1 MKKEIYH
8 VTGMSCSACAS
19 SVEKSLNS
27 SLGVKSAAVNLTSEK
42 VEILFDET
50 MTEYSKLKLELNKI
64 GYDILKDSITE
75 IKEES
80 LISKLF
86 TPAAFLLSILVMYA
100 SMAAMTG
107 FPSLPYF
114 NESNPRS
121 FVLFQLTLSSIV
133 VLMGNRFFIKGFKLL
148 FKFSPNMD
156 SLIAIGSS
164 ASFLFSLYGV
174 VQVFAGNI
182 AAMHH
187 LYFESAAL
195 IISFILLGKEIERK
209 TKGKASD
216 AIKRLMELAPETAT
230 ILDSSKNEIDIPVN
244 SLKKGDILI
253 LKPGKRAAVDGTV
266 LEGNGAF
273 DESVVTGESIPV
285 DKLKGD
291 EIISGSLNLN
301 GNIKYIAE
309 KVGADSFINRI
320 IKIVEEAQ
328 NKKAPI
334 AKFADTVSGWFVPV
348 VIIISL
354 LSFFI
359 WFTLSKDFEFSL
371 KIAVSILVIACP
383 CALGLATPTAIMAG
397 TGRGSELGIL
407 IRNGEVLETASNIN
421 KIFFDKT
428 GTITKGKPDVKAVIS
443 ENGFSDS
450 DILFFAS
457 GVEKKSEH
465 PLGAAVVN
473 YALNKGLEI
482 PECSQFLADTGSG
495 VSGFIS
501 SKYVVAGKKEFLE
514 SKSIAVSYDSIIENE
529 LQSGNS
535 VIYVA
540 IDNIFAGAVSIGD
553 SLRDE
558 ASASIAELKKMG
570 IEPVM
575 LTGDHKITAEAIG
588 KSAGISLIFSQ
599 LLPSEKMKIIE
610 DANSKGYTTAM
621 IGDGIN
627 DSPALSAANVG
638 IAIGN
643 GTDIA
648 KESAEIILVREN
660 LADVITAIKLSK
672 TTMKNIKI
680 NLLWASLYNI
690 IGIPIAAGVL
700 YIFGG
705 PLLNPVIA
713 AAAMSFSSISVVANA
728 VRLRFYKEKSL
739 YKNNISKKEASKMN
753 EIKIEGMMCSHCTS
767 RVTQILE
774 SIKGVTKVE
783 VNLEKKAA
791 YVECNDFASVLAE
804 AEKAINSAGYKVIK

>member
-1 MKKEIYH
+1 
-8 VTGMSCSACAS
+8 MSCSACAS

-27 SLGVKSAAVNLTSEK
+27 SSGVKSASVNLTSEK
-42 VEILFDET
+42 VEILFDENI
-50 MTEYSKLKLELNKI
+50 TEYSKLKSELNKI
-64 GYDILKDSITE
+64 GYDILSESNNTVKDE
-75 IKEES
+75 G
-80 LISKLF
+80 LIVKLF

-100 SMAAMTG
+100 SMAAMAG
-107 FPSLPYF
+107 FPALPYF
-114 NESNPRS
+114 NENNPKS
-121 FVLFQLTLSSIV
+121 FVLFQLIITSIV
-133 VLMGNRFFIKGFKLL
+133 VIMGRNFFIKGFKLL
-148 FKFSPNMD
+148 FKLSPNMD

-164 ASFLFSLYGV
+164 AAFLFSLYGV
-174 VQVFAGNI
+174 VQVFFGNS

-195 IISFILLGKEIERK
+195 IISFILIGKELEKK
-209 TKGKASD
+209 TKGKASE
-216 AIKRLMELAPETAT
+216 AIRRLMELAPETAT
-230 ILDSSKNEIDIPVN
+230 VIDSSKNEIDIPVS

-253 LKPGKRAAVDGTV
+253 LKPGKRAAVDGKV
-266 LEGNGAF
+266 LEGSSAV

-309 KVGADSFINRI
+309 KVGEESFINRI
-320 IKIVEEAQ
+320 IKMVDEAQ

-334 AKFADTVSGWFVPV
+334 AKFADTVSSWFVPV
-348 VIIISL
+348 VILISM

-359 WFTLSKDFEFSL
+359 WFAISKDFEFSL
-371 KIAVSILVIACP
+371 KIAVSVLVIACP

-407 IRNGEVLETASNIN
+407 IRNGEVLETASKIN
-421 KIFFDKT
+421 KVFFDKT
-428 GTITKGKPDVKAVIS
+428 GTITKGKPEVRAVIS

-450 DILFFAS
+450 DILFFAA

-473 YALNKGLEI
+473 YALSKGLEI
-482 PECSQFLADTGSG
+482 PECSQFFADTGRG
-495 VSGFIS
+495 VSGFVN
-501 SKYVVAGKKEFLE
+501 SKYVAAGKKEFLE
-514 SKSIAVSYDSIIENE
+514 SKSIAVSYDSKIETE
-529 LQSGNS
+529 LQAGNS
-535 VIYVA
+535 VIYIAV
-540 IDNIFAGAVSIGD
+540 DNKFAGAVSIGD
-553 SLRDE
+553 SLRE
-558 ASASIAELKKMG
+558 ESSNSIAELKKMG

-575 LTGDHKITAEAIG
+575 LTGDHKLTAEAIG
-588 KSAGISLIFSQ
+588 NSAGISLIFAE

-610 DANSKGYTTAM
+610 EANSKGYITAM
-621 IGDGIN
+621 VGDGIN
-627 DSPALSAANVG
+627 DSPALTAANVG

-660 LADVITAIKLSK
+660 LADVVTAIKLSK
-672 TTMKNIKI
+672 KTMKNIKV

-690 IGIPIAAGVL
+690 IGIPVAAGVL

-728 VRLRFYKEKSL
+728 VRLRFYKENLL
-739 YKNNISKKEASKMN
+739 YKNSISKKEESKMN

-774 SIKGVTKVE
+774 SIEGVTKVE
-783 VNLEKKAA
+783 VNLEEKAA
-791 YVECNDFASVLAE
+791 YVECNDFASVLDI
-804 AEKAINSAGYKVIK
+804 AEKAINSAGYKVIR